1 MFDDLMGA
9 YGSRFFIAAGGVAIA
24 LVLLVAILWIMR
36 NRAPS
41 PFVRGGRNRQPR
53 LQVLDAAAVDA
64 RRRLVLVRRDDVE
77 HLIMIGGPTDI
88 VIESRILPID
98 DSQPEQPPVQSQTIE
113 QPVMIAATEPVA
125 PPTKPIIARTLS
137 PIDEYAPEP
146 EPAPIDVEPYAPQ
159 PVQRQPVFETE
170 TERAPRPAPVAT
182 PAPVP
187 TPMPAP
193 IEARPQP
200 PVASQP
206 INVPPVIAQPV
217 RTPPVFTQPEPAP
230 IEASAAA
237 DILDSGRQR
246 VLSPQRVEPQV
257 MAAPVAHTPSPYPT
271 AQQQP
276 TAPTPVAPSIAR
288 PITPSA
294 QPSDFQRVLEEEMN
308 VNLSAERIVPQ
319 PQQPMAVRPAPSNL
333 PRRDPEMAPMT
344 GADAA
349 LQNEV
354 ARIFGEMSVNRDK

>member
-98 DSQPEQPPVQSQTIE
+98 DSEPEQPPVQNQTIE

-125 PPTKPIIARTLS
+125 PPTPKPIIARTLS
-137 PIDEYAPEP
+137 PVEEYAPEP
-146 EPAPIDVEPYAPQ
+146 EPAPIDVEPYAPE

-170 TERAPRPAPVAT
+170 MERAPRTAPVAT
-182 PAPVP
+182 PAPI
-187 TPMPAP
+187 PAP

-200 PVASQP
+200 PVAPQP

-217 RTPPVFTQPEPAP
+217 RTQSVFSQPEPAP

-237 DILDSGRQR
+237 DILDSARQR
-246 VLSPQRVEPQV
+246 VLSPQRIEPQV
-257 MAAPVAHTPSPYPT
+257 MATPVVHTPNPYP
-271 AQQQP
+271 AAPQQP
-276 TAPTPVAPSIAR
+276 FAPTPVAPTIAR
-288 PITPSA
+288 SITPSA

-319 PQQPMAVRPAPSNL
+319 PQQPTPIRPTPSNL